1 MGKKE
6 ILEKLPWGVPFLV
19 GSLVVILI
27 VATLCRPELEITGPV
42 FTGLLAIFTACLWK
56 TNQNSNKI
64 QQQFL
69 GIQQAFNKWTKE
81 QYEPKPGIV
90 DGELSHDRRDITIQ
104 LEMINPGQT
113 VIFYKATKLNE
124 CPISR
129 FLVDNRFGNNVGI
142 KPYEVGKIFLKS
154 PIKGDVAELE
164 KFLEDSDQFLLDINE
179 EYYSGK
185 ELDEQHVWNI
195 TFRKKDGKW
204 KIMAL
209 FLSDVQAAG
218 REKGR

>member
-1 MGKKE
+1 MVKKE
-6 ILEKLPWGVPFLV
+6 IDKLSMGLPLFVA
-19 GSLVVILI
+19 SLVVILI
-27 VATLCRPELEITGPV
+27 VVNLCRPELEITGPV
-42 FTGLLAIFTACLWK
+42 FSGFLAIFTVCLWK

-90 DGELSHDRRDITIQ
+90 GGELSHNRKDVTIH

-113 VIFYKATKLNE
+113 VIFYKTTKLNE
-124 CPISR
+124 CTIRP
-129 FLVDNRFGNNVGI
+129 FLADNRFENNVGI
-142 KPYEVGKIFLKS
+142 KPYEVSKVSLKS
-154 PIKGDVAELE
+154 PIKGDVAELDR
-164 KFLEDSDQFLLDINE
+164 FLEGSDQFLLDIDE

-185 ELDEQHVWNI
+185 ELDGQHVWNI

-204 KIMAL
+204 KVMPSS
-209 FLSDVQAAG
+209 LSDVNATG
-218 REKGR
+218 RGKER